1 MTDDP
6 WLEHERLVD
15 EIRDRGWTVYTEWN
29 SDIRP
34 MAVRRWTMVRRP
46 TLERL
51 HSDIVQG
58 KYDEAQPPEPDASES
73 ERRPET
79 AEDVWDSLGGYVEK
93 LAPIVE
99 TYLHSQDAAERLHA
113 FNKLDKYRRKASDG
127 RHATS
132 VPFEE
137 NRYDDYGEAIERGRK
152 NRELTFGGRG
162 AELSETSVSRKLT
175 GRRDRPRDAAAADVD
190 AARVFL
196 EKWAIDNDTT
206 LVDLAAPS
214 RRGKPSKDEAVR
226 LRLLAR
232 AVSAARAAG
241 FTQAA
246 IGEVIDRDKRRVSE
260 LEKLAA

>member
-1 MTDDP
+1 MTTDP

-15 EIRDRGWTVYTEWN
+15 ELRDQGWTVYTDWGSSSE
-29 SDIRP
+29 
-34 MAVRRWTMVRRP
+34 MVAVRRGTIIRRA
-46 TLERL
+46 TVERL

-58 KYDEAQPPEPDASES
+58 KYDEAQPPEPDADF

-79 AEDVWDSLGGYVEK
+79 EEGVWDWLGGHVEK
-93 LAPIVE
+93 LAPIVD
-99 TYLHSQDAAERLHA
+99 TYLHSQDATERLHA

-152 NRELTFGGRG
+152 NREHTFGGKG
-162 AELSETSVSRKLT
+162 VELSETSVSRKLT
-175 GRRDRPRDAAAADVD
+175 GRRDRPRDAGAADVG
-190 AARVFL
+190 AARAFL
-196 EKWAIDNDTT
+196 EKWAIENGTT
-206 LVDLAAPS
+206 LVELAAPS
-214 RRGKPSKDEAVR
+214 RGSRR
-226 LRLLAR
+226 RFLAR

-246 IGEVIDRDKRRVSE
+246 IGTAIDRDKRRVSE